1 MENDMTVQAKGWA
14 GEIPVYCSFDEAVEI
29 EKLKPNPKNSNMH
42 PDEQIELLA
51 AVIQKRGWRSPVTVS
66 TRSGLVVRGHGRL
79 MAAIHAGMSH
89 VPVDFQ
95 HYDSEDAEMADL
107 VADNKLAEL
116 AELDEK
122 MLADIFAN
130 IDPDE
135 VSLTGYDEDEILR
148 IGDLLADSL
157 MLDIDE
163 VKSKSEVSTHKLKID
178 RTVIELAEDEYKM
191 MMDELSRYV
200 DMNGTTFGFVRWLFN
215 DN

>member
-1 MENDMTVQAKGWA
+1 MQNDMTVKGWA
-14 GEIPVYCSFDEAVEI
+14 GEIPVYCAFDEAVEI
-29 EKLKPNPKNSNMH
+29 EKVKPNPKNPNMH

-107 VADNKLAEL
+107 VADNKIAEL
-116 AELDEK
+116 AEMDDK
-122 MLADIFAN
+122 MLADIFAS

-135 VSLTGYDEDEILR
+135 VSLTGYDDAEILR
-148 IGDLLADSL
+148 LGDLLADNI

-163 VKSKSEVSTHKLKID
+163 VKSKSEVSTHKMRLDK
-178 RTVIELAEDEYKM
+178 TVIELAEDEFEM
-191 MMDELSRYV
+191 MMEELKRYV

>member
-1 MENDMTVQAKGWA
+1 
-14 GEIPVYCSFDEAVEI
+14 
-29 EKLKPNPKNSNMH
+29 
-42 PDEQIELLA
+42 
-51 AVIQKRGWRSPVTVS
+51 
-66 TRSGLVVRGHGRL
+66 
-79 MAAIHAGMSH
+79 
-89 VPVDFQ
+89 
-95 HYDSEDAEMADL
+95 
-107 VADNKLAEL
+107 
-116 AELDEK
+116 

>member
-1 MENDMTVQAKGWA
+1 MNDKVTVKGLA
-14 GEIPVYCSFDEAVEI
+14 GDIPVFCAFDEAVKI
-29 EKLKPNPKNSNMH
+29 EDVKPNPKNPNMH

-79 MAAIHAGMSH
+79 MAAIHAGMTH

-107 VADNKLAEL
+107 VADNKIAEL
-116 AELDEK
+116 AEMDER
-122 MLADIFAN
+122 MLAEIFAS

-135 VSLTGYDEDEILR
+135 TALTGYTDDEILK
-148 IGDLLADSL
+148 IGDILADSI

-163 VKSKSEVSTHKLKID
+163 IGSKSEVSTHKLRID
-178 RTVIELAEDEYKM
+178 KTVIELAEDEYKM
-191 MMDELSRYV
+191 IMEELNRYV